1 MRVAL
6 WIVAVTLMLGA
17 AAYQRFTGP
26 TYPMR
31 GAFEVSGEEHR
42 YRLIRSDTKDA
53 RVAIPDPGGVQ
64 ATLFYKRYN
73 TKDDF
78 TALSMNREQLELAAY
93 LPVQPPAGKLEYYIG
108 LSGQRIPAGENVII
122 RFKGEVP
129 AWVLIPHV
137 VFMFF
142 SIVFGLRTGLAAL
155 FRLAETR
162 TLALVTLGG
171 LTLGGMILGPIVQ
184 QFAFGELWTGWP
196 NGYDLTDNKTLIM
209 WLVWLVACGVLGLRP
224 RKRTAPGRVA
234 VVAATLVMMV
244 VYLIPH
250 SMRGSEL
257 DYNQL
262 DKGVDPTKAI
272 RTG

>member
-6 WIVAVTLMLGA
+6 WIVALVLMLGT
-17 AAYQRFTGP
+17 AAYQRLTGP
-26 TYPMR
+26 TYPML
-31 GAFEVSGEEHR
+31 GTFEVDGEEHE

-53 RVAIPDPGGVQ
+53 RVAIPDPGNAQ
-64 ATLFYKRYN
+64 ARLFYKRYN
-73 TKDDF
+73 THDDF
-78 TALSMNREQLELAAY
+78 TTLPMTREGLELAGY
-93 LPVQPPAGKLEYYIG
+93 LPVQPPAGKLEYYIA
-108 LSGQRIPAGENVII
+108 LDDQRIPVAENVII

-129 AWVLIPHV
+129 LWALLPHV
-137 VFMFF
+137 VLMFF
-142 SIVFGLRTGLAAL
+142 SIVIGLRTGLAAV
-155 FRLAETR
+155 FRPAEMR
-162 TLALVTLGG
+162 TLAYVTLGG
-171 LTLGGMILGPIVQ
+171 LTLGGMILGPVVQ
-184 QFAFGELWTGWP
+184 KYAFGELWTGWP

-209 WLVWLVACGVLGLRP
+209 WLAWLLACGVVRFFP
-224 RKRTAPGRVA
+224 QKRAGMGRLA

-272 RTG
+272 RT